1 MSISINRNGAIFAS
15 NPNKVA
21 YAYFN
26 NGSTFNYPITLEFDY
41 LEVSNRANVGID
53 LFTDEIHRWN
63 FGEFRLNTS
72 THVKL
77 VYDGE
82 HITPYMDDFV
92 VSTGI
97 IEQSAL
103 TNFKL
108 GFYVRNDS
116 SFKIKNLIVYTSP

>member
-26 NGSTFNYPITLEFDY
+26 NGLAFNYPITLEFDY
-41 LEVSNRANVGID
+41 LEVSNKSNVGID
-53 LFTDEIHRWN
+53 LFTDGTHRWN
-63 FGEFRLNTS
+63 FGEFKLNTDA
-72 THVKL
+72 HVKL

-82 HITPYMDDFV
+82 HITPYIDGAV

-103 TNFKL
+103 INFKL
-108 GFYVRNDS
+108 GFYIRNDS
-116 SFKIKNLIVYTSP
+116 SFKIKNLLVSSV